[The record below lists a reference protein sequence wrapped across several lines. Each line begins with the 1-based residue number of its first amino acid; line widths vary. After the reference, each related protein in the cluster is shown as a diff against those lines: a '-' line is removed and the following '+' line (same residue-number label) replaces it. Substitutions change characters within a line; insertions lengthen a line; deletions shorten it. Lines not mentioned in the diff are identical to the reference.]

1 MKTLLKLLLLAGVLA
16 YLIVAFVSLS
26 GGRDTTRCTTVSI
39 VIADSAHAGFIT
51 RDEVQRLLSVRH
63 LYPLGMEM
71 DSIKGDTIE
80 KTLLANP
87 FIDRAMCYKSPGGRL
102 TIHVSQ
108 RLPLMR
114 IKGDGGSDCYIDAH
128 GNAMRAQGYVA
139 DLPVATGAI
148 DTLCVRHQLAP
159 LARHLYRDE
168 FANNLIDQIVVTPD
182 RHIDLVPRIGCDV
195 IHLGRLDSMQIRTLF
210 RNLEALYTKVL
221 PTVGWNTYREVS
233 LEYNGQVV
241 CRKI

>member
-1 MKTLLKLLLLAGVLA
+1 MKTLFKLLLLAGVLT

-26 GGRDTTRCTTVSI
+26 GGRDTTRCRTVSI
-39 VIADSAHAGFIT
+39 VIADSTHAGFIT
-51 RDEVQRLLSVRH
+51 RAEVQRLLTVRR
-63 LYPLGMEM
+63 LYPIGKEM
-71 DSIKGDTIE
+71 DSIRGDTIE

-87 FIDRAMCYKSPGGRL
+87 FIDRAMCYKSPGGRV

-114 IKGDGGSDCYIDAH
+114 IKGDGGSDCYIDARGH
-128 GNAMRAQGYVA
+128 AMKAEGYVA

-148 DTLCVRHQLAP
+148 DTVCVRTQLAP
-159 LARHLYRDE
+159 LARHLYRDD
-168 FANNLIDQIVVTPD
+168 FANNLIDQIVVSPD
-182 RHIDLVPRIGCDV
+182 RHIDLVPRMGCDV

-210 RNLEALYTKVL
+210 RNLEALYTKVM
-221 PTVGWNTYREVS
+221 PTVGWNAYREVS

-241 CRKI
+241 CKKM